1 MWIWIYMRISC
12 ESPHHLW
19 VLHFRLSHCG
29 YCTESHVCMSW
40 YAHTYICAYVCMY
53 RLYHLQLWSAKVHV
67 ALCIIVW
74 LCNIC
79 MYLVI
84 ICMWLCVKCIHSGSG
99 RYARCYSLHLTP
111 AKEGVVVGTECR
123 WQLNQCQE
131 TTEYWMDSHLNLLP
145 LPQALP
151 PGWKQATRSK
161 SRAGLNKSGG
171 NDFKSNMAAHRP
183 KRSKSGYNSASLL
196 SKVFYW

>member
-40 YAHTYICAYVCMY
+40 YVHTYICAYVCMY

-84 ICMWLCVKCIHSGSG
+84 ILCTYVVMCEMYSQWKWKVCKVLQPAPNTRKRGCGGWYRVSLTVKPVPGDDWVLNGLSSQPLASSPSFASWLEAG
-99 RYARCYSLHLTP
+99 YSI
-111 AKEGVVVGTECR
+111 
-123 WQLNQCQE
+123 
-131 TTEYWMDSHLNLLP
+131 
-145 LPQALP
+145 
-151 PGWKQATRSK
+151 
-161 SRAGLNKSGG
+161 
-171 NDFKSNMAAHRP
+171 
-183 KRSKSGYNSASLL
+183 
-196 SKVFYW
+196 